1 MGQAEGF
8 PPEIMEKNMRIILF
22 TGFLGSGKTT
32 VLLNLAEYLARNS
45 DPKKVV
51 IIENEIGDVNVDG
64 KLISGSSFETRDLT
78 SGCICC
84 TLSGELVRALEDIRD
99 TIKPSWILIEATGLA
114 HQTIA
119 DTIGRAVP
127 QSPPLSV
134 VVVDAERWEE
144 LYDSI
149 PFLLAAQVEKADVI
163 FINKIDSV
171 DDEELRHIETD
182 VKEINETSPLLKIV
196 ASRDK
201 LDNVWEEVIV
211 NA

>member
-1 MGQAEGF
+1 
-8 PPEIMEKNMRIILF
+8 MRIILF